1 LGTSPIIIHN
11 ETFAGISDGAR
22 TGLHSVVV
30 ALLFLLCVP
39 FVPVLRA
46 VPAIATA
53 APLVIV
59 GCHMMFAC
67 RAIKWEEP
75 HEAMPAFLCAAV
87 LPLTY
92 SIANGMLFGLGS
104 YAVLKTAHL
113 AAVRWDPEHFA
124 GPSPIDVATAAVVGQ
139 HQPGCAQ
146 AEPCSCILSPGARS
160 VPPTPPLPYERRV
173 SDRHRSASARTFHSP
188 VPPFEHARFIGE
200 GLVDGRGEADVVV
213 SGSSQPRRLSTLS

>member
-1 LGTSPIIIHN
+1 MGTSPVIIHN

-30 ALLFLLCVP
+30 AVLFLLCVP

-67 RAIKWEEP
+67 KAIRWEEP

-92 SIANGMLFGLGS
+92 SIANGMLFGLGA
-104 YAVLKTAHL
+104 YAVLKAAHVV
-113 AAVRWDPEHFA
+113 AVRWDPAHFE
-124 GPSPIDVATAAVVGQ
+124 GPAPIDIATAAVVGQ

-160 VPPTPPLPYERRV
+160 LPPTPLPYERRV
-173 SDRHRSASARTFHSP
+173 SDRGQYRGVHNLHSP
-188 VPPFEHARFIGE
+188 VPPYEHARFIGE
-200 GLVDGRGEADVVV
+200 SYAKGETDLVSRKNSNCVTCMPA
-213 SGSSQPRRLSTLS
+213 RA